1 MNIHER
7 LGGNNARRLSPRARE
22 FYIDGVTYPSSASD
36 IQSTGIVL
44 YTGEFTKV
52 FLCFLNK
59 FTSIS
64 SKHFCCE
71 AARVYMSLNTFIKD
85 YHIKLLSFRILVGL
99 PLG

>member
-36 IQSTGIVL
+36 IQSTGKVL

-52 FLCFLNK
+52 SEFFL
-59 FTSIS
+59 IS
-64 SKHFCCE
+64 LHFYIISNIV
-71 AARVYMSLNTFIKD
+71 AGAL
-85 YHIKLLSFRILVGL
+85 HISEFKNNLEM
-99 PLG
+99 P